1 MYRTGLHWCL
11 LNNRWFPA
19 TSLSPDNL
27 REVFAIIINI
37 LYMRKL
43 QNQFTFLKTQN
54 LVLVEQELL
63 FRLFLLEVPH
73 LVWTGITGSL
83 TKTQCFRHPQ
93 NLSLAFVIV
102 QVRGSWCVGS
112 CLSQWSSGLKSLLAT
127 KIHSNQKKDAE
138 GQIHIHT

>member
-11 LNNRWFPA
+11 LDDRWFPT
-19 TSLSPDNL
+19 TSPSPDNL

-43 QNQFTFLKTQN
+43 LNQFTFLKTQN
-54 LVLVEQELL
+54 LVLVEQDLL
-63 FRLFLLEVPH
+63 LRLFLLEVPH
-73 LVWTGITGSL
+73 LAWTGRTGSL

-102 QVRGSWCVGS
+102 QVRGSWAAVS
-112 CLSQWSSGLKSLLAT
+112 ASGLQDLSLC
-127 KIHSNQKKDAE
+127 
-138 GQIHIHT
+138 